1 MHSDLPGCAFV
12 PAGGLRWRLRRAGTG
27 PRLLLIHGTGSSLR
41 SWDGVWPALSARF
54 EVLAP
59 DLPGHGD
66 TGGWADHRASL
77 PRMAAALTDLLQ
89 AVEGP
94 PHLIVGHS
102 AGAAVML
109 QVAMGTRLAPA
120 GLMALNGA
128 LQPLG
133 GVASAGLRPLARLL
147 SQQAW
152 LPALMARRA
161 SQPQGL
167 SRLIASTGSRLDA
180 AATAHY
186 RELLTR
192 PAHVRGALDMMGH
205 WRLESLLEALPRLRT
220 PLWLVAASNDRTV
233 PAAQSR
239 RLAERLPR
247 ARFVALPGLGHLA
260 HEEDPAQV
268 VALIDA
274 LAAACGVR
282 DDGEVGDAVQRAAT
296 AA

>member
-1 MHSDLPGCAFV
+1 MSSDLPGCARRA
-12 PAGGLRWRLRRAGTG
+12 AGGLRWRLRRAGAG
-27 PRLLLIHGTGSSLR
+27 PRLLLLHGTGSSLR
-41 SWDGVWPALSARF
+41 SWDGVWTALTGRF
-54 EVLAP
+54 DVVAP

-66 TGGWADHRASL
+66 TAGWPDHRASL
-77 PRMAAALTDLLQ
+77 PRMAEALTALLKSLDWSPQ
-89 AVEGP
+89 
-94 PHLIVGHS
+94 LIVGHS

-109 QVAMGTRLAPA
+109 QMTMASRLAPA

-128 LQPLG
+128 LMPLG
-133 GVASAGLRPLARLL
+133 GMASAGLRPLARLL

-161 SQPQGL
+161 SQPHGL

-180 AATAHY
+180 AATEHY
-186 RELLTR
+186 RDLLTR
-192 PAHVRGALDMMGH
+192 PEHVRGALDMMGH

-233 PAAQSR
+233 PPAQAR
-239 RLAERLPR
+239 RLAGQLSN

-268 VALIDA
+268 VLLIEA
-274 LAAACGVR
+274 MWAEAGGA
-282 DDGEVGDAVQRAAT
+282 QRAAT